1 MPRSSLTRSGGTCP
15 REALINSQ
23 NTKSTWIQCGFNV
36 TSKDPK
42 LDGIVLI
49 VSSRIVTLPPSG
61 FSSRDLRWPDP
72 WIQEFMRREVSR
84 AASVNPA
91 RESQNS
97 GIISIGVMA
106 KKGIDQQKL

>member
-1 MPRSSLTRSGGTCP
+1 M
-15 REALINSQ
+15 
-23 NTKSTWIQCGFNV
+23 

-42 LDGIVLI
+42 LDGIVLEQN
-49 VSSRIVTLPPSG
+49 SHLATECPSG
-61 FSSRDLRWPDP
+61 FFPLRDLRWPDP

-97 GIISIGVMA
+97 GIISIGLIKG
-106 KKGIDQQKL
+106 KKELTIDPNYS